1 LGHHPVAAY
10 DEAISAACEWLAK
23 MTPVKWRKAFPVLA
37 GYRDDLFDYH
47 VEDRFLE
54 SYLSQNH

>member
-1 LGHHPVAAY
+1 
-10 DEAISAACEWLAK
+10 
-23 MTPVKWRKAFPVLA
+23 MTPVNWREAFPVLA

-47 VEDRFLE
+47 AEDRFLE